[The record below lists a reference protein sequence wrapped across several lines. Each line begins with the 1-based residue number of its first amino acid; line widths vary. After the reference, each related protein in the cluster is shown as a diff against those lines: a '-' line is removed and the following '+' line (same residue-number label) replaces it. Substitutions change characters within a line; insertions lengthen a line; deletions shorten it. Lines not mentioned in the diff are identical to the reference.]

1 MEDALQSVRRRFA
14 SLSASVGG
22 RSVCLL
28 TNIFVWLCFFAAAL
42 GLQRYDNAFSGEFG
56 SYPDEA
62 AHYVTGLMFHD
73 YFASLHFFSPVQFA
87 ENFYVHYPKV
97 GIGHW
102 PPFFYV
108 LQGIWTLIFSTSR
121 TSVMFLMAALAAL
134 FAFVLYLVLK
144 EKLGGTVSFAAG
156 IVLLALP
163 AVQAQSAMVMADIP
177 VALFSLLAAMSFGRF
192 LDTERSF
199 DVLAFGVFSAIAIM
213 TKGSAFALALLPLI
227 AIPLS
232 RKWRLFRRLSLW
244 GSAGIVLAVCG
255 PWYWFTR
262 RMQAGAWNHANPVMK
277 YSLAAVPFYLWQSV
291 KIMGWGLLI
300 LGAIGVVII
309 VRQLLRSPETGKPE
323 ENGMW
328 AAMIGLFA
336 GAVTLPCI
344 IPTGLED
351 RYLLPAVPVAVA
363 FAVAGAKYA
372 VSQVSPRRAQPAAT
386 AALLII
392 VFVATGLSFP
402 RTRPHGYRTVAR
414 TLVSN
419 PRLRHSVI
427 LICSDADGEGMLV
440 SEIAMLDYR
449 PDHVVLRAGEV
460 LARSDW
466 NGSNY
471 RLLLTSTSQ
480 IRAYMDSIPVSAVVI
495 DGSVP
500 NSSLK
505 AHQTLLQRTVA
516 SDAAE
521 WKLLGMYP
529 VWRAGIEHLDSL
541 DVYLFVGHS
550 ETARGVIHINM
561 KRMLGRTL
569 TLNLATN
576 KTQN

>member
-1 MEDALQSVRRRFA
+1 MRRSFA
-14 SLSASVGG
+14 SLPASIAGH
-22 RSVCLL
+22 SVSFVPSL
-28 TNIFVWLCFFAAAL
+28 FVWLCYFGAAL

-87 ENFYVHYPKV
+87 ENFYMHYPKV

-108 LQGIWTLIFSTSR
+108 LQGVWTLVFSTSR
-121 TSVMFLMAALAAL
+121 ASLMFLMAALAAL
-134 FAFVLYLVLK
+134 FAFVLYLMLK
-144 EKLGGTVSFAAG
+144 EKFGGTTSFAAG

-177 VALFSLLAAMSFGRF
+177 VALFSLLAAMSLGRF
-192 LDTERSF
+192 LDTECSL
-199 DVLAFGVFSAIAIM
+199 DVFAFGAFSAIAIM
-213 TKGSAFALALLPLI
+213 TKGSAFALGLVPLI

-262 RMQAGAWNHANPVMK
+262 RMQAGAWNRANSVLS
-277 YSLAAVPFYLWQSV
+277 YSFTAVSFYAAQVT

-300 LGAIGVVII
+300 LSAIGIVI
-309 VRQLLRSPETGKPE
+309 VFRQLARSPEKPE
-323 ENGMW
+323 KPEKNGMW
-328 AAMIGLFA
+328 AAMIGLAA
-336 GAVTLPCI
+336 GVVILLSV

-351 RYLLPAVPVAVA
+351 RYLLPAIPPAVA
-363 FAVAGAKYA
+363 LAVAGAKYV
-372 VSQVSPRRAQPAAT
+372 VSKVLPRRLEPAVT
-386 AALLII
+386 AALLVI
-392 VFVATGLSFP
+392 VFAATGLSFP
-402 RTRPHGYRTVAR
+402 RKRPHGYRFVAR

-419 PRLRHSVI
+419 PKLRHSVI
-427 LICSDADGEGMLV
+427 LVCSDADGEGMLV
-440 SEIAMLDYR
+440 SEIAMLDHR

-471 RLLLTSTSQ
+471 RLLLTSGSQ
-480 IRAYMDSIPVSAVVI
+480 ILAYMDSIPVSAVVI

-500 NSSLK
+500 NSNLV
-505 AHQTLLQRTVA
+505 AHQTLLQKTVT

-521 WKLLGMYP
+521 WKLVGKYP
-529 VWRAGIEHLDSL
+529 VWRAGIEHPGSL
-541 DVYLFVGHS
+541 EVYLFVGHS
-550 ETARGVIHINM
+550 ETARGVIDINM
-561 KRMLGRTL
+561 DRMLGRTL
-569 TLNLATN
+569 SLNLATN
-576 KTQN
+576 RPQN

>member
-1 MEDALQSVRRRFA
+1 MQWIRRRFA
-14 SLSASVGG
+14 SLLASMGG
-22 RSVCLL
+22 RSVRFVANL
-28 TNIFVWLCFFAAAL
+28 FVWLCFFGAAL

-87 ENFYVHYPKV
+87 ENFYMHYPKV

-108 LQGIWTLIFSTSR
+108 LQGVWTLIFSTSR
-121 TSVMFLMAALAAL
+121 SSLMFLMAALAAL
-134 FAFVLYLVLK
+134 FAFVLYIMLK
-144 EKLGGTVSFAAG
+144 EKFGGAASFAAG
-156 IVLLALP
+156 IVLLASP

-192 LDTERSF
+192 LDTECSL
-199 DVLAFGVFSAIAIM
+199 DVVGFGVFSAIAIM
-213 TKGSAFALALLPLI
+213 TKGSAFALGLLPLI

-232 RKWRLFRRLSLW
+232 GKWRLFQRLSLW

-262 RMQAGAWNHANPVMK
+262 RMQTGAWNGANPVMK
-277 YSLAAVPFYLWQSV
+277 YSLAAVPFYLGQSV

-300 LGAIGVVII
+300 LAAIGIVI
-309 VRQLLRSPETGKPE
+309 VFRQLVRSPEEPEKPE
-323 ENGMW
+323 KNGMW
-328 AAMIGLFA
+328 AALIGLFA
-336 GAVTLPCI
+336 GVVMLLCI

-351 RYLLPAVPVAVA
+351 RYLLPAIPLAVA
-363 FAVAGAKYA
+363 FAVAGAKHV
-372 VSQVSPRRAQPAAT
+372 VSKVSPKRLQPAAT

-392 VFVATGLSFP
+392 VFVGTGLSFP

-414 TLVSN
+414 TLVSS
-419 PRLRHSVI
+419 PQLRHSVI

-440 SEIAMLDYR
+440 SEIAMLDHR

-480 IRAYMDSIPVSAVVI
+480 IRGYMDSIPVSAVVI

-500 NSSLK
+500 NSSLE
-505 AHQTLLQRTVA
+505 AHQTLLQKTIA

-529 VWRAGIEHLDSL
+529 VWRAGIEHPDSL
-541 DVYLFVGHS
+541 DVYVFIGHT

-576 KTQN
+576 KSQN